1 MTDDPKPEEETSP
14 EQEMLK
20 KVSAAAAKAP
30 ELDDFD
36 DRLRQ
41 LEEKAAKASGR
52 LQKEKKEE
60 SRKMASDSEAAR
72 GLGVGLSIAYTLIGL
87 PMIGVAV
94 GWWLDNRFHTE
105 IWKSLLILIGSVAA
119 IAYTV
124 FTLNQQNSK

>member
-1 MTDDPKPEEETSP
+1 
-14 EQEMLK
+14 MLK
-20 KVSAAAAKAP
+20 KVSAAAATP
-30 ELDDFD
+30 DLDDFD

-52 LQKEKKEE
+52 FQKEKKEE

-87 PMIGVAV
+87 PMVGVAV